1 MENVQHAKII
11 DEICDYAE
19 KNEIKVQPKKNITV
33 LNASNSTN
41 SSYSSYS
48 LFNQRL
54 CYRNI

>member
-19 KNEIKVQPKKNITV
+19 RNEIKVRPKKNITV
-33 LNASNSTN
+33 LTASNSSN
-41 SSYSSYS
+41 SSDS
-48 LFNQRL
+48 LFNRRL